1 MKTMQKNLIS
11 MVVAGLLIPLTAQA
25 DIEEII
31 VTANKREQSI
41 QDVPIAIS
49 AFDSSALAEIGAD
62 SLENLTNFV
71 PGVALFDDSI
81 TPPGASILE
90 GGGSKS

>member
-1 MKTMQKNLIS
+1 MKLIQKSLIAIAIAG
-11 MVVAGLLIPLTAQA
+11 VVTPFTAQA

-49 AFDSSALAEIGAD
+49 AFDNSALAEIGAD

-71 PGVALFDDSI
+71 PGVALFDDR
-81 TPPGASILE
+81 GA
-90 GGGSKS
+90 G